1 MYKAEMLPVQT
12 QRLLARVIIQEE
24 SHSGGKVVE
33 IYTTA
38 ILLFTLMPQWWQL
51 PSVFCTVTEIP
62 RHFRSFAKLYNF
74 NWTVYKFTLQ
84 QDNVQETD
92 DLKKLVGQKIVSCRI
107 CKGDH
112 WTTKC
117 PYKDQLENIQQQLEA
132 EEGNKCILCTV

>member
-1 MYKAEMLPVQT
+1 M
-12 QRLLARVIIQEE
+12 
-24 SHSGGKVVE
+24 
-33 IYTTA
+33 
-38 ILLFTLMPQWWQL
+38 
-51 PSVFCTVTEIP
+51 TEIP